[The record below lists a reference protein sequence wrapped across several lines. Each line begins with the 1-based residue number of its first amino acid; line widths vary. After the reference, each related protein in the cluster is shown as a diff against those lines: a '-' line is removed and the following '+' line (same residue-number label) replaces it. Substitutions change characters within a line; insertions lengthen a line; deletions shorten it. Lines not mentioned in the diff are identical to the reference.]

1 MIQLRPARPEE
12 LEALSELC
20 LRSKAVWGY
29 HRDFLNACRA
39 ELSIRPEELQHS
51 HLRVAVREGIVG
63 VVQFTIDGQSAD
75 LQKLFVEPSAIGLGV
90 GKVLLGWAAQA
101 ARDLGARELT
111 IDADPGAVAFY
122 KKMGAV
128 DYGSVA
134 SGSIP
139 GRVLPRLRIAL
150 DAR

>member
-20 LRSKAVWGY
+20 LRSQVVWGY
-29 HRDFLNACRA
+29 DRDFLNACRA

-90 GKVLLGWAAQA
+90 GRILLGWATQA
-101 ARDLGARELT
+101 ARDLGACEMT

-128 DYGSVA
+128 DHGLVP
-134 SGSIP
+134 SGSIS
-139 GRVLPRLRIAL
+139 GLFNWLVW
-150 DAR
+150 